1 MKWKIFVVFLDLLL
15 ISLCGRTGHASELF
29 HWNIEGIDRE
39 AAIVT
44 PAHPSNDK
52 LALLFVFHGHG
63 GSMVRP
69 SAVRRFTKAVQKRLS
84 FIHRVCQQ
92 RDFWETAEACCR
104 GGSIILP
111 KMATAI

>member
-63 GSMVRP
+63 GSMR
-69 SAVRRFTKAVQKRLS
+69 SAERGQAFHESWPEALVIYPQGLPTAGFL
-84 FIHRVCQQ
+84 
-92 RDFWETAEACCR
+92 ETAEACCR